1 MTLARRW
8 GLDALAWLLVVAVFL
23 LDLVVPEGTAI
34 GLLYVVV
41 MLLGLW
47 TPGAR
52 GVLYL
57 AAFAT
62 ALSLI
67 EFWASPVE
75 GDLPAVIS
83 NHILQVIVIW
93 ITALGV
99 HAHRRTLIARAR
111 AERHAQESE
120 ARLREQAALAQIG
133 KMAAVVAHEV
143 RNPLA
148 GIRAA
153 MQVLSRRLGAD
164 APEQKVTAEV
174 VTRVDTLSEIVQD
187 LLQFARP
194 RQPAPVETPFHP
206 LVRTTVELLRND
218 PAMSSVTVDIHG
230 EDVRVYADAELIK
243 LVFHNLIVNSAQAM
257 DGKGRIEILAE
268 CLPGAC
274 EIRVS
279 DNGPGIPPAVRQ
291 HLFEPFFTTKHRG
304 TGLGLATARRLVE
317 AHGGTLALT
326 CPPSGGTTAVLRLP
340 RANGRQASANCK
352 AHN

>member
-1 MTLARRW
+1 
-8 GLDALAWLLVVAVFL
+8 
-23 LDLVVPEGTAI
+23 
-34 GLLYVVV
+34 
-41 MLLGLW
+41 
-47 TPGAR
+47 
-52 GVLYL
+52 
-57 AAFAT
+57 
-62 ALSLI
+62 
-67 EFWASPVE
+67 
-75 GDLPAVIS
+75 
-83 NHILQVIVIW
+83 
-93 ITALGV
+93 
-99 HAHRRTLIARAR
+99 LIARAR

-164 APEQKVTAEV
+164 APEQKITAEV
-174 VTRVDTLSEIVQD
+174 VTRIDTLSEIVQD

-352 AHN
+352 MPG